1 MSTES
6 MAVGDHS
13 TTHDD
18 DHEHHP
24 TAKTY
29 WLTFLALVILTA
41 LEVAWSYLGLS
52 GVALVLPLLIMMVI
66 KFAIVA
72 GVFMHLY
79 TDLNILN
86 GHWFTVAFGIA
97 IGLAVSV
104 YVVVF
109 AAFQFNI

>member
-1 MSTES
+1 
-6 MAVGDHS
+6 
-13 TTHDD
+13 
-18 DHEHHP
+18 
-24 TAKTY
+24 
-29 WLTFLALVILTA
+29 
-41 LEVAWSYLGLS
+41 
-52 GVALVLPLLIMMVI
+52 MMVI

-104 YVVVF
+104 YIVVF
-109 AAFQFNI
+109 AAFQVQHLGPYGQHRPLRSSTERCGP